1 MPRKN
6 KGGGMFDNISNT
18 FSGWGSS
25 ISNSTSG
32 LFGKKSTSTT
42 TTTPSSSTTTSTP
55 SSTSTTPMTTST
67 YGGRR
72 RRKSRKH
79 MRGGFKDN
87 ISRSGLASNASPFS
101 GSTAKPH
108 NWVGG
113 RTRRRRRGSRRR

>member
-1 MPRKN
+1 MPRKI
-6 KGGGMFDNISNT
+6 KGGMFGNISDT
-18 FSGWGSS
+18 FSSWGSS

-42 TTTPSSSTTTSTP
+42 PTSTPTTST
-55 SSTSTTPMTTST
+55 SPMTTST
-67 YGGRR
+67 YGGKR
-72 RRKSRKH
+72 RRKSKKH

-108 NWVGG
+108 NLVGG
-113 RTRRRRRGSRRR
+113 RTRRRRKSSRRR